1 MDAISFFSP
10 LSADP
15 RSVDDGHS
23 CANGKAAASV
33 MQYRYVVF
41 VRVGE

>member
-1 MDAISFFSP
+1 MDEE
-10 LSADP
+10 
-15 RSVDDGHS
+15 HS